1 MTATIRK
8 NIRDA
13 LAGLPREER
22 IDLGQLAA
30 EWVTDV
36 GRPTIDSAAIA
47 HSCLVEGVTLEQ
59 AGEAGPYASAHQRRA
74 WAAGMLR
81 GAIYQMRQAYRQAEI
96 VRTLVGRIAVLD
108 RLVDQSRV
116 EAKAAWRASGVD
128 ATVPFQDPA
137 SINRGRVV
145 WAD

>member
-1 MTATIRK
+1 MNTIRK

-13 LAGLPREER
+13 LAGLPAAER
-22 IDLGQLAA
+22 VDLGRIAA

-36 GRPTIDSAAIA
+36 GRPTIDGAAIA
-47 HSCLVEGVTLEQ
+47 HACLVNGQPLEK

-81 GAIYQMRQAYRQAEI
+81 GAICQMRAAYRQAE
-96 VRTLVGRIAVLD
+96 VDAAMVGRIRDLEA
-108 RLVDQSRV
+108 RLQQARV
-116 EAKAAWRASGVD
+116 EARAAWRASGVD
-128 ATVPFQDPA
+128 AKVPFQDPA
-137 SINRGRVV
+137 SVNRGRAV